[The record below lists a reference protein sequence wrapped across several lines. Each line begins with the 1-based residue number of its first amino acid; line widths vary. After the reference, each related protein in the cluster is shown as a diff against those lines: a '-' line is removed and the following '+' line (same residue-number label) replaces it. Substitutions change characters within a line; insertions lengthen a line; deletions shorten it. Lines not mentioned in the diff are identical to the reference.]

1 MGMISRQMQAML
13 GQNSVIRAMF
23 EEGERLRAE
32 YGSDK
37 VYDFSLGNPNVPAP
51 PRVEQAMR
59 EVIDEEPSVMVHGY
73 MNNAGFPDVRKE
85 LALTVSWQAEE
96 RYRADQFIMT
106 TGAAAALNIL
116 LKTILNPGDEVL
128 SFKPY
133 FSEYKN
139 YVENYGGVLKLVA
152 TDPETFLPN
161 LDALRAA
168 IGEKTRALILN
179 SPNNP
184 SGVIYS
190 EELLRGIQAV
200 LAEKEREFGNCI
212 LVISDEPYRELVYDG
227 AKVPWVPK
235 IMPHAAV
242 VYSYSKTLSLPG
254 ERIGWLLLPDSIPES
269 RDIYRAAVIAN
280 RISGFVNAPSYM
292 QRVLKRAHLFHSD
305 FSVYA
310 RNRALLLKELPAM
323 GYHLVKPEGAFYLLL
338 KAPNGDDAAFATK
351 LKEERI
357 LTVPCTSFACPGYVR
372 LAYCVAETTV
382 QNALQGFR
390 NVAGYYREQGLL

>member
-139 YVENYGGVLKLVA
+139 YVENYGAVLKLVA
-152 TDPETFLPN
+152 THAESFLPD
-161 LDALRAA
+161 LDALSAA
-168 IGEKTRALILN
+168 VSEKTRALILN

-184 SGVIYS
+184 SGVVYS
-190 EELLRGIQAV
+190 EEVLRGIQDV

-254 ERIGWLLLPDSIPES
+254 ERIGYVAFHPAIGKSAVLTAICGQIS
-269 RDIYRAAVIAN
+269 RGIGHNCPSSLMQLAIAE
-280 RISGFVNAPSYM
+280 A
-292 QRVLKRAHLFHSD
+292 LELTAD
-305 FSVYA
+305 FSVYETNA
-310 RNRALLLKELPAM
+310 GLLYDTLTELGFTVQRPDGTFYIFPKALEP
-323 GYHLVKPEGAFYLLL
+323 
-338 KAPNGDDAAFATK
+338 DANAFAEK
-351 LKEERI
+351 ALKYD
-357 LTVPCTSFACPGYVR
+357 LVVVPSDSFGLPGYFR
-372 LAYCVAETTV
+372 MAYCIPTEKVIRSLDALRRFVKAE
-382 QNALQGFR
+382 
-390 NVAGYYREQGLL
+390 YC

>member
-85 LALTVSWQAEE
+85 LALTVSWQSEE

-139 YVENYGGVLKLVA
+139 YVENYGAVLKLVA

-190 EELLRGIQAV
+190 EELLRGIQYV
-200 LAEKEREFGNCI
+200 LAEKEREIGNCI

-390 NVAGYYREQGLL
+390 NVAGYYRGQGLL

>member
-116 LKTILNPGDEVL
+116 LKTVLNPGDEVL

-139 YVENYGGVLKLVA
+139 YVENYGAVLKLVA
-152 TDPETFLPN
+152 TDPETFLPD

>member
-1 MGMISRQMQAML
+1 
-13 GQNSVIRAMF
+13 MF

-85 LALTVSWQAEE
+85 LALTVSWQSEE

-139 YVENYGGVLKLVA
+139 YVENYGAVLKLVA

-200 LAEKEREFGNCI
+200 LAEKESEFGNCI

>member
-85 LALTVSWQAEE
+85 LALTVSWQSEE

-139 YVENYGGVLKLVA
+139 YVENYGAVLKLVP
-152 TDPETFLPN
+152 TDPETFLPD

-323 GYHLVKPEGAFYLLL
+323 GYHLVKPDGAFYLLL
-338 KAPNGDDAAFATK
+338 RAPNGDDAAFATK

>member
-139 YVENYGGVLKLVA
+139 YVENYGAVLKLVA
-152 TDPETFLPN
+152 TDPETFLPD

>member
-139 YVENYGGVLKLVA
+139 YVENYGAVLKLVA

-390 NVAGYYREQGLL
+390 NVAGYYRGQGLL

>member
-1 MGMISRQMQAML
+1 MISRQMQAML

-139 YVENYGGVLKLVA
+139 YVENYGAVLKLVA

-390 NVAGYYREQGLL
+390 NVAGYYRGQGLL

>member
-139 YVENYGGVLKLVA
+139 YVENYGAVLKLVA
-152 TDPETFLPN
+152 TDPETFLPD

-190 EELLRGIQAV
+190 EEVLRGIQAV
-200 LAEKEREFGNCI
+200 LEEKEKAFGTCI

>member
-152 TDPETFLPN
+152 TDPETFLPD

-390 NVAGYYREQGLL
+390 NVAGYYRGQGLL

>member
-139 YVENYGGVLKLVA
+139 YVENYGAVLKLVA

>member
-85 LALTVSWQAEE
+85 LALTISWQSEE

-139 YVENYGGVLKLVA
+139 YVENYGAVLKLVA
-152 TDPETFLPN
+152 TDPETFLPD

-168 IGEKTRALILN
+168 VGEKTRALILN
-179 SPNNP
+179 TPNNP
-184 SGVIYS
+184 SGVVYS
-190 EELLRGIQAV
+190 EEVIRGIQSV
-200 LAEKEREFGNCI
+200 LAEKEREFGSCI

-227 AKVPWVPK
+227 AMVPWIPAL
-235 IMPHAAV
+235 MPHAAV

-254 ERIGWLLLPDSIPES
+254 ERIGWLLLPDSIPEA
-269 RDIYRAAVIAN
+269 RELYAAAVIAN
-280 RISGFVNAPSYM
+280 RISGFVNAPSLM
-292 QRVLKRAHLFHSD
+292 QRVLKRTLSCRAD
-305 FSVYA
+305 FSVYEH
-310 RNRALLLKELPAM
+310 NRALLLQELPEM
-323 GYHLVKPEGAFYLLL
+323 GYRLVKPEGAFYLLIQ
-338 KAPNGDDAAFATK
+338 APEGDDAAFAAT

-357 LTVPCTSFACPGYVR
+357 LTVPCKSFACPGYVR

-382 QNALQGFR
+382 RNALPGFR
-390 NVAGYYREQGLL
+390 RIAEHYKAKGLL

>member
-139 YVENYGGVLKLVA
+139 YVENYGAVLKLVA
-152 TDPETFLPN
+152 TDPETFLPD

-168 IGEKTRALILN
+168 IGEKTRTLILN

>member
-116 LKTILNPGDEVL
+116 LKTVLNPGDEVL

-152 TDPETFLPN
+152 TDPETFLPD

-390 NVAGYYREQGLL
+390 NVAGYYRGQGLL

>member
-152 TDPETFLPN
+152 TDPETFLPD

>member
-85 LALTVSWQAEE
+85 LALTISWQSEE
-96 RYRADQFIMT
+96 RYRADQLIMT

-116 LKTILNPGDEVL
+116 LKTVLNPGDEVL

-184 SGVIYS
+184 SGVVYS

>member
-116 LKTILNPGDEVL
+116 LKTVLNPGDEVL

-152 TDPETFLPN
+152 TDPETFLPD

>member
-85 LALTVSWQAEE
+85 LALTVSWQSEE

>member
-85 LALTVSWQAEE
+85 LALTVSWQSEE

-139 YVENYGGVLKLVA
+139 YVENYGAVLKLVA

-190 EELLRGIQAV
+190 EELLRGIQYV
-200 LAEKEREFGNCI
+200 LAEKEREIGNCI

>member
-85 LALTVSWQAEE
+85 LALTVSWQSEE

-139 YVENYGGVLKLVA
+139 YVENYGAVLKLVA

-200 LAEKEREFGNCI
+200 LAEKESEFGNCI

-372 LAYCVAETTV
+372 LAYCVAEATV

>member
-85 LALTVSWQAEE
+85 LALTVSWQSEE
-96 RYRADQFIMT
+96 RYRADQLIMT

-139 YVENYGGVLKLVA
+139 YVENYGAVLKLVA
-152 TDPETFLPN
+152 TDPETFLPD
-161 LDALRAA
+161 LDALRTA

-200 LAEKEREFGNCI
+200 LAEKESEFGNCI

-269 RDIYRAAVIAN
+269 RDIYRAAVIVN

>member
-59 EVIDEEPSVMVHGY
+59 EVIDEEPSFMVHGY

-85 LALTVSWQAEE
+85 LALTVSWQSEE

-139 YVENYGGVLKLVA
+139 YVENYGAVLKLVA
-152 TDPETFLPN
+152 TDPETFLPD

-357 LTVPCTSFACPGYVR
+357 LTVPCTSFACPGHVR

>member
-85 LALTVSWQAEE
+85 LALTVSWQSEE

-152 TDPETFLPN
+152 TDPETFLPD

>member
-139 YVENYGGVLKLVA
+139 YVENYGAVLKLVA

-200 LAEKEREFGNCI
+200 LAEKEREIGNCI

>member
-85 LALTVSWQAEE
+85 LALTVSWQSEE

-139 YVENYGGVLKLVA
+139 YVENYGAVLKLVA

-200 LAEKEREFGNCI
+200 LAEKESEFGNCI

>member
-85 LALTVSWQAEE
+85 LALTVSWQSEE

-139 YVENYGGVLKLVA
+139 YVENYGA
-152 TDPETFLPN
+152 C
-161 LDALRAA
+161 
-168 IGEKTRALILN
+168 
-179 SPNNP
+179 
-184 SGVIYS
+184 
-190 EELLRGIQAV
+190 LLYT
-200 LAEKEREFGNCI
+200 
-212 LVISDEPYRELVYDG
+212 S
-227 AKVPWVPK
+227 
-235 IMPHAAV
+235 
-242 VYSYSKTLSLPG
+242 
-254 ERIGWLLLPDSIPES
+254 
-269 RDIYRAAVIAN
+269 
-280 RISGFVNAPSYM
+280 
-292 QRVLKRAHLFHSD
+292 
-305 FSVYA
+305 
-310 RNRALLLKELPAM
+310 
-323 GYHLVKPEGAFYLLL
+323 
-338 KAPNGDDAAFATK
+338 DAAD
-351 LKEERI
+351 E
-357 LTVPCTSFACPGYVR
+357 
-372 LAYCVAETTV
+372 
-382 QNALQGFR
+382 
-390 NVAGYYREQGLL
+390 

>member
-116 LKTILNPGDEVL
+116 LKTVLNPGDEVL

-139 YVENYGGVLKLVA
+139 YVENYGAVLKLVA

-390 NVAGYYREQGLL
+390 NVAGYYRGQGLL

>member
-85 LALTVSWQAEE
+85 LALTVSWQSEE

-139 YVENYGGVLKLVA
+139 YVENYGGLLKLVA
-152 TDPETFLPN
+152 TDPETFLPD

-357 LTVPCTSFACPGYVR
+357 LTVPCTSFACPGHVR

>member
-139 YVENYGGVLKLVA
+139 YVENYGAVLKLVA
-152 TDPETFLPN
+152 TDPETFLPD
-161 LDALRAA
+161 LDALRTA

-269 RDIYRAAVIAN
+269 RDIYRAAVIVN

>member
-139 YVENYGGVLKLVA
+139 YVENYGAVLKLVA

-200 LAEKEREFGNCI
+200 LEEKEKAFGTCI

>member
-1 MGMISRQMQAML
+1 M
-13 GQNSVIRAMF
+13 
-23 EEGERLRAE
+23 
-32 YGSDK
+32 
-37 VYDFSLGNPNVPAP
+37 
-51 PRVEQAMR
+51 
-59 EVIDEEPSVMVHGY
+59 
-73 MNNAGFPDVRKE
+73 
-85 LALTVSWQAEE
+85 
-96 RYRADQFIMT
+96 
-106 TGAAAALNIL
+106 
-116 LKTILNPGDEVL
+116 
-128 SFKPY
+128 
-133 FSEYKN
+133 
-139 YVENYGGVLKLVA
+139 
-152 TDPETFLPN
+152 
-161 LDALRAA
+161 
-168 IGEKTRALILN
+168 
-179 SPNNP
+179 
-184 SGVIYS
+184 
-190 EELLRGIQAV
+190 

-254 ERIGWLLLPDSIPES
+254 ERIGWLLLPDSIPEA

-305 FSVYA
+305 FSVYV

-323 GYHLVKPEGAFYLLL
+323 GYHLVKPDGAFYLLL
-338 KAPNGDDAAFATK
+338 RAPNGDDAAFAAK

>member
-139 YVENYGGVLKLVA
+139 YVENYGAVLKLVA
-152 TDPETFLPN
+152 TDPETFLPD
-161 LDALRAA
+161 LDALRTA

>member
-51 PRVEQAMR
+51 QRVEQAMR

-85 LALTVSWQAEE
+85 LALTISWQAEE

-254 ERIGWLLLPDSIPES
+254 ERIGWLLLPDSIPEA

-338 KAPNGDDAAFATK
+338 KAPNGDDAAFAAK

>member
-85 LALTVSWQAEE
+85 LALTVSWQSEE

-139 YVENYGGVLKLVA
+139 YVENYGAVLKLVA
-152 TDPETFLPN
+152 TDPETFLPD